1 MTTSV
6 ATEAPIDVNGVSV
19 PNRPGGRVLAVLRD
33 AGASVPTLCYDAR
46 LEPQGTCRMCL
57 VEVEVD
63 GRTETVASCTAFSQP
78 GMTVRTHTDEIVEYR
93 KTLLEM
99 LLSEINDPSVEAPLS
114 ALGDY
119 EFQDAVREYGA
130 RPDAFRP
137 LKRREKPDD
146 PNPFIVR
153 DYDLCIA
160 CFRCTNICND
170 WEQAAAITVS
180 GRGQDSKI
188 FSHFNNLLLDS
199 PCTFCGQC
207 VNTCP
212 TGALTNRKLVDGL
225 SPLAPAVSPEKSGR
239 KPGGKSVEQP
249 EIKAPEVQASGAA
262 AEKPESLLGP
272 SGDSVRLGPDTDV
285 DRTSTIC
292 PYCGV
297 GCGINLLTQDGK
309 LVGSEPDFSAPS
321 RGSLCV
327 KGQFGSWDFINSE
340 ERLTTPL
347 IKNADGE
354 FERAT
359 WDEALTLITDRF
371 KRYRRENGPDSLVFW
386 SSARTTSE
394 SNYLAQKFTRVAL
407 GTNNIDNCSR
417 T

>member
-1 MTTSV
+1 MDNFQTMTSI
-6 ATEAPIDVNGVSV
+6 ATEAPIDVNGVIV

-33 AGASVPTLCYDAR
+33 AGASVPTLCFDDR

-57 VEVEVD
+57 VEVEVN
-63 GRTETVASCTAFSQP
+63 GRKETVASCTAFSEP
-78 GMTVRTHTDEIVEYR
+78 GMSVQTHTDEIVQYR

-99 LLSEINDPSVEAPLS
+99 LLSEIEDPSKIGQTE

-119 EFQDAVREYGA
+119 EFQAAVREYDA
-130 RPDAFRP
+130 QPDAFNP
-137 LKRREKPDD
+137 LDRRKKVAD
-146 PNPFIVR
+146 PNPFIKR

-170 WEQAAAITVS
+170 WEQASAITVT
-180 GRGQDSKI
+180 GRGQDSTI
-188 FSHFNNLLLDS
+188 FSKFNNLLMES

-212 TGALTNRKLVDGL
+212 TGALTNRKLSD
-225 SPLAPAVSPEKSGR
+225 AVMPTPMEWNGDSAEEMLQ
-239 KPGGKSVEQP
+239 SVP
-249 EIKAPEVQASGAA
+249 
-262 AEKPESLLGP
+262 GP
-272 SGDSVRLGPDTDV
+272 SGDFVPLGPGTAV

-297 GCGINLLTQDGK
+297 GCGINLITQAGD
-309 LVGSEPDFSAPS
+309 LIGSEPDFSAPS
-321 RGSLCV
+321 QGSLCV
-327 KGQFGSWDFINSE
+327 KGQFGSWDFINSN

-347 IKNADGE
+347 IKNPQGE
-354 FERAT
+354 FEPAS
-359 WDEALTLITDRF
+359 WDSALTLITD
-371 KRYRRENGPDSLVFW
+371 KLKHYKDVDGPDSMVFW

-394 SNYLAQKFTRVAL
+394 SNYLAQKFARVAL

>member
-1 MTTSV
+1 MDIFQTMTSI
-6 ATEAPIDVNGVSV
+6 ATEAPIDVNGVIV

-33 AGASVPTLCYDAR
+33 AGASVPTLCFDDR

-57 VEVEVD
+57 VEVEVN
-63 GRTETVASCTAFSQP
+63 GRKETVASCTAFSEP
-78 GMTVRTHTDEIVEYR
+78 GMSVQTHTDEIVQYR

-99 LLSEINDPSVEAPLS
+99 LLSEIEDPSKIRQTE

-119 EFQDAVREYGA
+119 EFQAAVREYGA
-130 RPDAFRP
+130 QPDAFNP
-137 LKRREKPDD
+137 LDRRKKVAD
-146 PNPFIVR
+146 PNPFIKR

-170 WEQAAAITVS
+170 WEQASAITVT
-180 GRGQDSKI
+180 GRGQDSTI
-188 FSHFNNLLLDS
+188 FSKFNNLLMES

-212 TGALTNRKLVDGL
+212 TGALTNRKLADAVMPTPMAWNGD
-225 SPLAPAVSPEKSGR
+225 LAEEMLR
-239 KPGGKSVEQP
+239 SVP
-249 EIKAPEVQASGAA
+249 
-262 AEKPESLLGP
+262 GP
-272 SGDSVRLGPDTDV
+272 SGDFVPLGPGTAV

-297 GCGINLLTQDGK
+297 GCGINLITQAGD
-309 LVGSEPDFSAPS
+309 LIGSEPDFSAPS
-321 RGSLCV
+321 QGSLCV
-327 KGQFGSWDFINSE
+327 KGQFGSWDFINSD

-347 IKNADGE
+347 IKNAQGA
-354 FERAT
+354 FEPAS
-359 WDEALTLITDRF
+359 WDSALTLITD
-371 KRYRRENGPDSLVFW
+371 KLKHYKDVDGPDSMVFW

-394 SNYLAQKFTRVAL
+394 SNYLAQKFARVAL

>member
-1 MTTSV
+1 MDRFQTMTSI
-6 ATEAPIDVNGVSV
+6 ATEAPIDVNGVIV

-33 AGASVPTLCYDAR
+33 AGASVPTLCFDDR

-57 VEVEVD
+57 VEVEVN
-63 GRTETVASCTAFSQP
+63 GRKETVASCTAFSEP
-78 GMTVRTHTDEIVEYR
+78 GMSVQTHTDEIVQYR

-99 LLSEINDPSVEAPLS
+99 LLSEIKDPSKIGQTES
-114 ALGDY
+114 LGDY
-119 EFQDAVREYGA
+119 EFQAAVREYDA
-130 RPDAFRP
+130 QPDAFNP
-137 LKRREKPDD
+137 LDRRKKVAD
-146 PNPFIVR
+146 PNPFIKR

-170 WEQAAAITVS
+170 WEQASAITVT
-180 GRGQDSKI
+180 GRGQDSTI
-188 FSHFNNLLLDS
+188 FSKFNNLLMES

-212 TGALTNRKLVDGL
+212 TGALTNRKLADAVIPTPMAWNGD
-225 SPLAPAVSPEKSGR
+225 LAEEMLQ
-239 KPGGKSVEQP
+239 SVP
-249 EIKAPEVQASGAA
+249 
-262 AEKPESLLGP
+262 GP
-272 SGDSVRLGPDTDV
+272 SGDFVPLGPGTAV

-297 GCGINLLTQDGK
+297 GCGINLITQAGD
-309 LVGSEPDFSAPS
+309 LIGSEPDFSAPS
-321 RGSLCV
+321 QGSLCV
-327 KGQFGSWDFINSE
+327 KGQFGSWDFINSD

-347 IKNADGE
+347 IKNAQGA
-354 FERAT
+354 FEPAS
-359 WDEALTLITDRF
+359 WDSALTLITD
-371 KRYRRENGPDSLVFW
+371 KLKHYKDVDGPDSMVFW

-394 SNYLAQKFTRVAL
+394 SNYLAQKFARVAL

>member
-1 MTTSV
+1 MTSV
-6 ATEAPIDVNGVSV
+6 ATEAPIDVNGVTV

-33 AGASVPTLCYDAR
+33 AGASVPTLCFDDR

-57 VEVEVD
+57 VEVEVN
-63 GRTETVASCTAFSQP
+63 GRKETVASCTAFSEP
-78 GMTVRTHTDEIVEYR
+78 GMSVRTHTDEIVEYR

-99 LLSEINDPSVEAPLS
+99 LLSEIEDPLKIGQTE

-119 EFQDAVREYGA
+119 EFQAAVREYGA
-130 RPDAFRP
+130 QPDAFNP
-137 LKRREKPDD
+137 LDRRKKVAD
-146 PNPFIVR
+146 PNPFIKR

-170 WEQAAAITVS
+170 WEQASAITVT
-180 GRGQDSKI
+180 GRGQDSTI
-188 FSHFNNLLLDS
+188 FSKFNNLLMES

-212 TGALTNRKLVDGL
+212 TGALTNRKLVD
-225 SPLAPAVSPEKSGR
+225 AVTPVPMAWNGD
-239 KPGGKSVEQP
+239 SVEEMLQSVP
-249 EIKAPEVQASGAA
+249 
-262 AEKPESLLGP
+262 GP
-272 SGDSVRLGPDTDV
+272 SGDFVLLGPDTAV

-297 GCGINLLTQDGK
+297 GCGINLIAQDGA

-321 RGSLCV
+321 QGSLCV
-327 KGQFGSWDFINSE
+327 KGQFGSWDFINSD

-347 IKNADGE
+347 IKNAEGE
-354 FERAT
+354 FEPAS
-359 WDEALTLITDRF
+359 WDSALTLITD
-371 KRYRRENGPDSLVFW
+371 KLKHYKDVDGPDSMVFW

-394 SNYLAQKFTRVAL
+394 SNYLAQKFARVAL

>member
-1 MTTSV
+1 M
-6 ATEAPIDVNGVSV
+6 
-19 PNRPGGRVLAVLRD
+19 AVLRD
-33 AGASVPTLCYDAR
+33 AGASVPTLCFDDR

-57 VEVEVD
+57 VEVEVN
-63 GRTETVASCTAFSQP
+63 GRKETVASCTAFSEP
-78 GMTVRTHTDEIVEYR
+78 GMSVRTHTDEIVDYR

-99 LLSEINDPSVEAPLS
+99 LLSEIEDPLKIGQTE

-119 EFQDAVREYGA
+119 EFQAAVREYGA
-130 RPDAFRP
+130 QPDAFNP
-137 LKRREKPDD
+137 LDRRKKVAD
-146 PNPFIVR
+146 PNPFIKR

-170 WEQAAAITVS
+170 WEQASAITVT
-180 GRGQDSKI
+180 GRGQDSTI
-188 FSHFNNLLLDS
+188 FSKFNNLLMES

-212 TGALTNRKLVDGL
+212 TGALTNRKLVD
-225 SPLAPAVSPEKSGR
+225 AVTPVPMAWNGD
-239 KPGGKSVEQP
+239 SVEEMLQSVP
-249 EIKAPEVQASGAA
+249 
-262 AEKPESLLGP
+262 GP
-272 SGDSVRLGPDTDV
+272 SGDFVLLGPDTAV

-297 GCGINLLTQDGK
+297 GCGINLIAQDGA

-321 RGSLCV
+321 QGSLCV
-327 KGQFGSWDFINSE
+327 KGQFGSWDFINSD

-347 IKNADGE
+347 IKNAEGE
-354 FERAT
+354 FEPAS
-359 WDEALTLITDRF
+359 WDSALTLITD
-371 KRYRRENGPDSLVFW
+371 KLKHYKDVDGPDSMVFW

-394 SNYLAQKFTRVAL
+394 SNYLAQKFARVAL

>member
-1 MTTSV
+1 MTSV
-6 ATEAPIDVNGVSV
+6 ATEAPIDVNGVTV

-33 AGASVPTLCYDAR
+33 AGASVPTLCFDDR
-46 LEPQGTCRMCL
+46 LEPQGTCRLCL
-57 VEVEVD
+57 VEVEIN
-63 GRTETVASCTAFSQP
+63 GRTETVASCTGFSEP

-99 LLSEINDPSVEAPLS
+99 LLSEIEDPSKIKQTE

-119 EFQDAVREYGA
+119 EFQAAVREYGA
-130 RPDAFRP
+130 QADAFNP
-137 LKRREKPDD
+137 LERRKKVDD
-146 PNPFIVR
+146 PNPFIKR

-170 WEQAAAITVS
+170 WEQVSAITVS
-180 GRGQDSKI
+180 GRGQESTI
-188 FSHFNNLLLDS
+188 FSKFNNLLMES

-212 TGALTNRKLVDGL
+212 TGALTNRKLVD
-225 SPLAPAVSPEKSGR
+225 AVTPV
-239 KPGGKSVEQP
+239 PM
-249 EIKAPEVQASGAA
+249 AWD
-262 AEKPESLLGP
+262 
-272 SGDSVRLGPDTDV
+272 GDSVEEMLQSVPGPAGDIVPLGPDTAV

-297 GCGINLLTQDGK
+297 GCGINLIAQDGA
-309 LVGSEPDFSAPS
+309 LIGSEPDFSAPS
-321 RGSLCV
+321 QGSLCV
-327 KGQFGSWDFINSE
+327 KGQFGSWDFINSD

-347 IKNADGE
+347 IKNAQGE
-354 FERAT
+354 FERAS
-359 WDEALTLITDRF
+359 WDTALTLITD
-371 KRYRRENGPDSLVFW
+371 KLKHYKEVYGPDSMVFW

-394 SNYLAQKFTRVAL
+394 SNYLAQKFARVAL

>member
-6 ATEAPIDVNGVSV
+6 ATEAPIDVNGVTV
-19 PNRPGGRVLAVLRD
+19 PNRPGGRVLEVLRD
-33 AGASVPTLCYDAR
+33 AGANVPTLCYDDR
-46 LEPQGTCRMCL
+46 LEPQGTCRMFL
-57 VEVEVD
+57 VEVEID
-63 GRTETVASCTAFSQP
+63 GRTETVASCTAFSEP

-99 LLSEINDPSVEAPLS
+99 LLSEIDDPSKDGPRS

-130 RPDAFRP
+130 RPDAFPP
-137 LKRREKPDD
+137 LERREKVDD
-146 PNPFIVR
+146 PNPFIAR

-170 WEQAAAITVS
+170 WEQVAAITVS

-188 FSHFNNLLLDS
+188 FSHFNNMLLES

-212 TGALTNRKLVDGL
+212 TGALTNRKLVDAL
-225 SPLAPAVSPEKSGR
+225 APLAPAARPEQLGEQ
-239 KPGGKSVEQP
+239 VEMKTP
-249 EIKAPEVQASGAA
+249 DSWAGDASK
-262 AEKPESLLGP
+262 ERPQSILGP
-272 SGDSVRLGPDTDV
+272 SGGPVELGPETAV

-297 GCGINLLTQDGK
+297 GCGINLLTQDGE

-327 KGQFGSWDFINSE
+327 KGQFGSWDFINSK

-354 FERAT
+354 FEPAS
-359 WDEALTLITDRF
+359 WDEALTLVTDRL
-371 KRYRRENGPDSLVFW
+371 KHYRDTYGPDSLVFW
-386 SSARTTSE
+386 SSARTTTE

-407 GTNNIDNCSR
+407 RTNNIDNCSR

>member
-1 MTTSV
+1 MTSL
-6 ATEAPIDVNGVSV
+6 AIEAPIDVNGVTV

-33 AGASVPTLCYDAR
+33 AGASVPTLCYDDR
-46 LEPQGTCRMCL
+46 LEPQGTCRMCM

-63 GRTETVASCTAFSQP
+63 GRKETVASCTAFSEP
-78 GMTVRTHTDEIVEYR
+78 GMSVRTHTEEIVEYR
-93 KTLLEM
+93 KTLLEL
-99 LLSEINDPSVEAPLS
+99 LLSEVDDPSRVGRAA
-114 ALGDY
+114 ALGHH
-119 EFQDAVREYGA
+119 EFQAAVREYGA
-130 RPDAFRP
+130 RADAFNA
-137 LKRREKPDD
+137 LERRHRVDD
-146 PNPFIVR
+146 PNPFIAR

-170 WEQAAAITVS
+170 WEQASAITVAC
-180 GRGQDSKI
+180 RGQDSTI
-188 FSHFNNLLLDS
+188 FSKFGNLLMES

-212 TGALTNRKLVDGL
+212 TGALSNRKLADALVPVPMGWDDN
-225 SPLAPAVSPEKSGR
+225 S
-239 KPGGKSVEQP
+239 
-249 EIKAPEVQASGAA
+249 APETSI
-262 AEKPESLLGP
+262 SLPAP
-272 SGDSVRLGPDTDV
+272 SGDRVQLAPQTAV

-297 GCGINLLTQDGK
+297 GCGINLLSRDGE
-309 LVGSEPDFSAPS
+309 LIGSEPDFSAPS
-321 RGSLCV
+321 QGSLCV
-327 KGQFGSWDFINSE
+327 KGQFGSWDFINSD

-347 IKNADGE
+347 IKNAQGE
-354 FERAT
+354 FEPSS
-359 WDEALTLITDRF
+359 WDRALTLVSD
-371 KRYRRENGPDSLVFW
+371 KLKHYRDEDGPDSLVFW